1 MQLILTPMVMQ
12 LMERSRRAGG
22 QRKKIQAVQKTA

>member
-22 QRKKIQAVQKTA
+22 SRKSI

>member
-1 MQLILTPMVMQ
+1 MQ